1 MKNIFLVLLMS
12 LMGAGLTGCG
22 LFGDGG
28 GEGESVEDLKSE
40 VAELVEEAKEKAQAK
55 IAEQK
60 AGIDYADCEK
70 AKTDAD
76 SAKAKADGAAESAQ
90 ALEAKTEAQAALE
103 AAEGC
108 GEKPTGQAQANPCQR
123 ESGSV
128 KCTHNTELYTLADL
142 QVGLETKRCDQS
154 NLGYDAAKCL
164 VGKPKVTGQAAFN
177 FAVSGDCSAVFDTF
191 LISGGAYCRSRGDEK
206 CKTARDEWVA
216 KQTADGSTCS

>member
-12 LMGAGLTGCG
+12 LMSAGLTGCW
-22 LFGDGG
+22 LFGDGD
-28 GEGESVEDLKSE
+28 GEGTSVEDLKSE

-76 SAKAKADGAAESAQ
+76 AAKAKADGAAESAQ

-103 AAEGC
+103 AAEAC
-108 GEKPTGQAQANPCQR
+108 GEKTAGQATANPCQR

-128 KCTHNTELYTLADL
+128 KCTHNTEKYALTDL
-142 QVGLETKRCDQS
+142 KGIQANKCTQGHTA
-154 NLGYDAAKCL
+154 YDADRCL
-164 VGKPKVTGQAAFN
+164 VGKPKVTGQGAYSL
-177 FAVSGDCSAVFDTF
+177 AVSGDCSAVYDTF
-191 LISGGAYCRSRGDEK
+191 IISGGTTCRSKGDEK
-206 CKTARDEWVA
+206 CKTERDEWVA